1 MNREDKIF
9 CLYFHLKKNT
19 DIVFN
24 VGIGDEDR
32 PHDKTSRNFHWHNT
46 VNKYSYDIEIKHTNL
61 TWESA
66 CRLEI
71 AWIKKIGRR
80 DKGLG
85 TLVNMTNGGEGVP
98 GRIVS
103 KQEIIKISKKLKKYY
118 ETHVNP
124 MKDSKRLDLAE
135 YNRNNKKGIPF
146 VTSASFKKG
155 IAPWNKGKSNY
166 LSFETL
172 IRMRK
177 PKSEKHKKILS
188 ERMKK
193 LWRDGRYNRVNEA
206 NRRRMMG
213 HKIAQKSEVE

>member
-85 TLVNMTNGGEGVP
+85 TLVNKAKGGEGMFDIVHSKEWCEEKSKLFRGNKYALGNKFNV
-98 GRIVS
+98 GRKRPDLS
-103 KQEIIKISKKLKKYY
+103 K
-118 ETHVNP
+118 
-124 MKDSKRLDLAE
+124 
-135 YNRNNKKGIPF
+135 YNRNRKGF
-146 VTSASFKKG
+146 VSSGAFKKG
-155 IAPWNKGKSNY
+155 HITCNTGLDKTDLRVAKNLDKLHSRMFELVKYKQRNSKGQ
-166 LSFETL
+166 F
-172 IRMRK
+172 I
-177 PKSEKHKKILS
+177 I
-188 ERMKK
+188 
-193 LWRDGRYNRVNEA
+193 
-206 NRRRMMG
+206 
-213 HKIAQKSEVE
+213 